1 MAKALG
7 NGFPIGATMVNE
19 FVAEKIMIGDHGTTF
34 GGNPLA
40 SRVGHYV
47 FDRISKPEFLQG
59 VQEKSKIFVKH
70 LEKLKKKYPETIKG
84 IRGKGLILGIQLD
97 RDPAEVL
104 KACRERGLLIITA
117 GTNTLRL
124 VPPLVIGEDVIEEGM
139 KILDEALASV
149 VKK

>member
-1 MAKALG
+1 
-7 NGFPIGATMVNE
+7 
-19 FVAEKIMIGDHGTTF
+19 
-34 GGNPLA
+34 
-40 SRVGHYV
+40 
-47 FDRISKPEFLQG
+47 
-59 VQEKSKIFVKH
+59 
-70 LEKLKKKYPETIKG
+70 
-84 IRGKGLILGIQLD
+84 LD